1 MGRTS
6 DHYTNDMYIYTIHD
20 VKSVQMIVESV
31 QVIVE
36 SVRMIVESVQMIV
49 ESFHFSNDMLLK
61 VFK

>member
-20 VKSVQMIVESV
+20 VKNVLMIVESV

-36 SVRMIVESVQMIV
+36 SVHMIV
-49 ESFHFSNDMLLK
+49 ESFHFSNDRLLK